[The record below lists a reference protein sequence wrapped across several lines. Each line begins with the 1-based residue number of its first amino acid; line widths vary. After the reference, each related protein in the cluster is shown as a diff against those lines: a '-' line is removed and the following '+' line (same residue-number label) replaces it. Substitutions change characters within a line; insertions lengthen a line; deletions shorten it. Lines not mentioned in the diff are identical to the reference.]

1 MDFNLLTDE
10 EIIKELAL
18 RCDTIRLDKQ
28 LSEKDVSKKG
38 GTTLDAIYRFKTGK
52 NISITNFIKILR
64 GIGELDILDQI
75 LKENLP
81 RSILN
86 DKVTKRK
93 KRVRKPS
100 VKNKNGDFS
109 WGDDE

>member
-1 MDFNLLTDE
+1 MNFNLLTDE

-28 LSEKDVSKKG
+28 FSEKDVSQVG
-38 GTTLDAIYRFKTGK
+38 GTTIDAIYRFKTGK

-64 GIGELDILDQI
+64 GIGKLDDLEQL
-75 LKENLP
+75 LKDNSP
-81 RSILN
+81 KSIRKN
-86 DKVTKRK
+86 IVTKRK
-93 KRVRKPS
+93 KRVHKS
-100 VKNKNGDFS
+100 SKSNAKIDFI